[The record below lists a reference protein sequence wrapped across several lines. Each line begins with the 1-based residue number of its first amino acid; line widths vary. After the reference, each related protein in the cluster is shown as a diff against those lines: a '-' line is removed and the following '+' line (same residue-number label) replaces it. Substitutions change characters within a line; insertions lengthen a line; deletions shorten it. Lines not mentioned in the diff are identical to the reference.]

1 MPQKGLEKRGEQS
14 LTESHNRKE
23 IIMKKALILLA
34 LVGSCT
40 LFAQALVKDP
50 CTSKFY
56 AKGNTPSNWYIQTQ
70 KAERANVTYKELG
83 GNKRII
89 RIAPKKEQI
98 LFYCGSAI
106 KAAKGDVIV
115 LTIKAKGKGPFS
127 IGYLSYAAKGSNN
140 FSFYEPIQLTDKEQ
154 TFTKTIEIKDNAKNG
169 KKTEV
174 IRICVAAKAGADVEI
189 TSFNAAMEE

>member
-1 MPQKGLEKRGEQS
+1 
-14 LTESHNRKE
+14 
-23 IIMKKALILLA
+23 MKKAIILLA

-70 KAERANVTYKELG
+70 KAERANVTYKNLG
-83 GNKRII
+83 DNKRII

-98 LFYCGSAI
+98 LFYNGSAI

-115 LTIKAKGKGPFS
+115 LAIKAKGKGLFS

-140 FSFYEPIQLTDKEQ
+140 FSYYEPIQLTGNEQ
-154 TFTKTIEIKDNAKNG
+154 TFTRTIEIKDNAKNG

-174 IRICVAAKAGADVEI
+174 IRICIVAKAGADVEI
-189 TSFNAAMEE
+189 SSFNAVMEE

>member
-1 MPQKGLEKRGEQS
+1 
-14 LTESHNRKE
+14 
-23 IIMKKALILLA
+23 MKKTLVLLA

-40 LFAQALVKDP
+40 LFAQTLVKDP

-89 RIAPKKEQI
+89 RMAPKKEQI
-98 LFYCGSAI
+98 LFYYGSAI
-106 KAAKGDVIV
+106 KSAKGDVI
-115 LTIKAKGKGPFS
+115 TITVQAKGKGPFA
-127 IGYLSYAAKGSNN
+127 IGYLAYAAKEANN
-140 FSFYEPIQLTDKEQ
+140 FSFYDPVQLTDKEQ
-154 TFTKTIEIKDNAKNG
+154 TFTKTIEIKDNANG

-174 IRICVAAKAGADVEI
+174 IRICVLAKAGADVEI
-189 TSFNAAMEE
+189 SSVKASMEE